1 MVVEDAANASTQG
14 NASPL
19 AEIDAQPASHPHDAV
34 DTVTEGD
41 ALASTEALP
50 SSETRPT
57 SSITAELSS
66 SNVNGDANLASSS
79 ASSLPIASFP
89 ADADMA
95 VVSSQPPQHAFA
107 PSALPEIPDEVLT
120 LEPDHYSAA
129 AAAAAAATSA
139 SIEQHMPSTDT
150 NMDDYR
156 TAINAPLPS
165 MLNSNAIPLEE
176 DASGDLSASSN
187 EALTLT
193 STVSRGNY
201 HQCGSARRVK
211 VYELKGETWFDR
223 GTGYCAG
230 VYDETVDEA
239 LLVAR
244 REEKC
249 QFLEG
254 IDVPAEGDVDENEP
268 VLGDGTTEEG
278 AKPPAPQPQ
287 PCQFV
292 VVVSENLE
300 SEDILLASKVV
311 KEEVYQ
317 RQQDTLVVWTEPTGV
332 DMALSFQ
339 EAEGCNE
346 VWEFLTEVQKHF
358 MGLAEEALTD
368 SPPTTP
374 NPQSPTGV
382 LGMSASS
389 SGLEPLLTNMG
400 EYRGLP
406 EPTLANLEKIDAM
419 IKDAT
424 SRGLMMRE
432 KLTTWLMD
440 AHYIRK
446 LVPFFHTV
454 EELEALPS
462 LHMLCTIMQTIL
474 LLNDSFLFEYIL
486 QDDVFLGV
494 VGMLEYDPEFPR
506 LKANYRDHLT
516 QRARFKQVI
525 DIGDPMIVAKIHQ
538 TYRLLYLRDVILAR
552 VVDDPT
558 VSILNSF
565 IFFHQND
572 IVNYCCQNED
582 FLCELFRVLTNA
594 KEPEER
600 RSEGVLFLQQLCA
613 MGKLIQLPAR
623 ISLYRTLTDWGLL
636 NVLQFALERLG
647 QTARNAAA
655 EILMTIIEYDANSVR
670 AHVVTQVELNDRP
683 LVSMMIDMLHN
694 ERDPGLKTQ
703 IAEAMRIIFDVASD
717 GGPMATQA
725 QVLSVQGL
733 NKAKADPDRFLTWIY
748 EAEIARL
755 CTPFNSL
762 PDFRV
767 LSKGEKLPMQPRHRS
782 ALYGHLCD
790 LLCHMIAH
798 HSFRSQYFVLT
809 SEISKKVGS
818 LLHSREKF
826 LRLSALRFF
835 KCCLA
840 SNNQFTN
847 RHFIKIE
854 LFSTILGLLE
864 AEGDRNNL
872 VASACLDFFE
882 HMRRENMKTLIG
894 HCMDRHGARMR
905 QLANLPHTSLLFQ
918 LLVSQW
924 ERNQEPLPQQEATE
938 SARRS
943 SDTEDKSGQQTDA
956 GRGQFGIAA
965 ADPEEESYFQEE
977 DAKEASGASGSAIG
991 LVPYDDDENE
1001 DGGEQLVA
1009 QVGSKGSAEG
1019 SLSPSSLTRLPE
1031 KRRRNEV
1038 DDEDGDD
1045 QLSRLS
1051 KRKTGRTTKAKGK
1064 SASDTR
1070 SPPAE
1075 DDSTT
1080 TQQQPGGFIRSM
1092 ANTISNTF
1100 GGAGSGS
1107 SSSKREGSG
1116 SRSPSPKRSKGGR
1129 TDEMPSSP
1137 KQEQDSSSNSPKT
1150 KSKNLA
1156 TLNNGKVGTG
1166 SGGLGIKRIS
1176 LGLTGSSKKMAA
1188 QSNVRSTDKA
1198 HDQDS

>member
-1 MVVEDAANASTQG
+1 MVIEGNPVTSAQGDAHPSV
-14 NASPL
+14 
-19 AEIDAQPASHPHDAV
+19 EIDAQLAPHNGVAEAPGAVASIPAA
-34 DTVTEGD
+34 
-41 ALASTEALP
+41 
-50 SSETRPT
+50 T
-57 SSITAELSS
+57 SSSLSS
-66 SNVNGDANLASSS
+66 SAENAAPEATESGASDDGNVASSS
-79 ASSLPIASFP
+79 AIPLAQLH
-89 ADADMA
+89 ADAAMTTEPSEPPPHTFA
-95 VVSSQPPQHAFA
+95 SSD
-107 PSALPEIPDEVLT
+107 LPDIPDEVLT
-120 LEPDHYSAA
+120 LEGNQYSAA
-129 AAAAAAATSA
+129 TTAAP
-139 SIEQHMPSTDT
+139 IEQPLPSADS
-150 NMDDYR
+150 NVDADQVMDDYR
-156 TAINAPLPS
+156 AAVNAPLPS

-254 IDVPAEGDVDENEP
+254 IDVPAEGDVDENDL
-268 VLGDGTTEEG
+268 VLGNGSSEEG
-278 AKPPAPQPQ
+278 AQKAQPQ

-300 SEDILLASKVV
+300 NEDILLASKVV

-389 SGLEPLLTNMG
+389 SGLEPLLNIMG
-400 EYRGLP
+400 DYKGLP

-419 IKDAT
+419 LKETT
-424 SRGLMMRE
+424 SRGPMLRE
-432 KLTTWLMD
+432 KLTTWLME

-446 LVPFFHTV
+446 LVPFFHTI

-572 IVNYCCQNED
+572 IVNYCCQND
-582 FLCELFRVLTNA
+582 LFLSELFRMLTSPE
-594 KEPEER
+594 EPEDR

-636 NVLQFALERLG
+636 NVLQYALERLG

-670 AHVVTQVELNDRP
+670 AHVVSQQEQGTRP

-725 QVLSVQGL
+725 QVLTVQGL
-733 NKAKADPDRFLTWIY
+733 NKAKADPDKFLTWIY

-755 CTPFNSL
+755 CSPFNSL
-762 PDFRV
+762 SDFRV
-767 LSKGEKLPMQPRHRS
+767 LSKGEKLPTQPRHRS

-835 KCCLA
+835 KYCLA

-854 LFSTILGLLE
+854 LFSTILGLME
-864 AEGDRNNL
+864 AESDRNNL
-872 VASACLDFFE
+872 VSSACLDFFE
-882 HMRRENMKTLIG
+882 HMRRENMKTLIS

-905 QLANLPHTSLLFQ
+905 QLADRPYTAPCFS

-924 ERNQEPLPQQEATE
+924 EKNQEPLPQQEAGE
-938 SARRS
+938 SAQRPG
-943 SDTEDKSGQQTDA
+943 DVEDKSRQQSEA
-956 GRGQFGIAA
+956 GRGITA
-965 ADPEEESYFQEE
+965 ADKDQENYFQEDE
-977 DAKEASGASGSAIG
+977 DGAGAATGSSIS
-991 LVPYDDDENE
+991 LVPYDDDDDE
-1001 DGGEQLVA
+1001 DVEGG
-1009 QVGSKGSAEG
+1009 GKKSSEG
-1019 SLSPSSLTRLPE
+1019 SSSPLSLTRLPE
-1031 KRRRNEV
+1031 KRRRTDE
-1038 DDEDGDD
+1038 DDDGDD
-1045 QLSRLS
+1045 RMSRLS
-1051 KRKTGRTTKAKGK
+1051 KRKSGRMSKTKSKATAE
-1064 SASDTR
+1064 SR
-1070 SPPAE
+1070 SSGDE
-1075 DDSTT
+1075 DSGSSPKA

-1092 ANTISNTF
+1092 ANSISSTF
-1100 GGAGSGS
+1100 GGSGS
-1107 SSSKREGSG
+1107 STGNNKRDT
-1116 SRSPSPKRSKGGR
+1116 SRSPSPKRAKAGQS
-1129 TDEMPSSP
+1129 PASP
-1137 KQEQDSSSNSPKT
+1137 KHETDGGSPKKTST
-1150 KSKNLA
+1150 KDGKNGA
-1156 TLNNGKVGTG
+1156 S

-1176 LGLTGSSKKMAA
+1176 LGLTGASKKMAA
-1188 QSNVRSTDKA
+1188 QSNIRSTDKSE
-1198 HDQDS
+1198 DQDS

>member
-1 MVVEDAANASTQG
+1 MATEDG
-14 NASPL
+14 P
-19 AEIDAQPASHPHDAV
+19 
-34 DTVTEGD
+34 
-41 ALASTEALP
+41 
-50 SSETRPT
+50 
-57 SSITAELSS
+57 SS
-66 SNVNGDANLASSS
+66 SNPGNSPPITEVGAQITAQNDVADASGAQASTSTAVSSSEHVIAPEVPLQSSDPDIFAESTIASSNLS
-79 ASSLPIASFP
+79 AAQISADTELPPIASEP
-89 ADADMA
+89 PRHT
-95 VVSSQPPQHAFA
+95 VVSSN
-107 PSALPEIPDEVLT
+107 LPDIPDEVLT
-120 LEPDHYSAA
+120 LGSGQYT
-129 AAAAAAATSA
+129 AATVAPLEQRNSTTDA
-139 SIEQHMPSTDT
+139 SMDAEHV
-150 NMDDYR
+150 MDDYR
-156 TAINAPLPS
+156 AAINAPLPS

-254 IDVPAEGDVDENEP
+254 LDVPAEQDASENESI
-268 VLGDGTTEEG
+268 LGSITGQDAAT
-278 AKPPAPQPQ
+278 KSSQPQ

-374 NPQSPTGV
+374 NPHSPTGV
-382 LGMSASS
+382 LGMSGSG
-389 SGLEPLLTNMG
+389 SGLEPLLNITG
-400 EYRGLP
+400 DYKGLP
-406 EPTLANLEKIDAM
+406 EPTLANLDKIDAM
-419 IKDAT
+419 LKDTT
-424 SRGLMMRE
+424 SRGPMMRE
-432 KLTTWLMD
+432 KITTWLMES
-440 AHYIRK
+440 HYIRK
-446 LVPFFHTV
+446 LVPFFHSV

-462 LHMLCTIMQTIL
+462 LHTLCTVMQTIL

-572 IVNYCCQNED
+572 IVNYCCQND
-582 FLCELFRVLTNA
+582 LFLSKLFHMLMNPE
-594 KEPEER
+594 EPEER
-600 RSEGVLFLQQLCA
+600 RSEGVLFLQQLCS
-613 MGKLIQLPAR
+613 MGKLIQFPAR

-636 NVLQFALERLG
+636 NVLQYALERLG

-670 AHVVTQVELNDRP
+670 AHVVSQVEQNTRP
-683 LVSMMIDMLHN
+683 LVSMMIDMLHD
-694 ERDPGLKTQ
+694 ERDLGLKTQ

-717 GGPMATQA
+717 GGPIAAQA
-725 QVLSVQGL
+725 QVLSVPGL

-748 EAEIARL
+748 EAEIGRL
-755 CTPFNSL
+755 CSPFNTL

-767 LSKGEKLPMQPRHRS
+767 LSKGEKLSIQPRHRS
-782 ALYGHLCD
+782 DLYGHLCD
-790 LLCHMIAH
+790 LLCHTIAH
-798 HSFRSQYFVLT
+798 HSFRSQYYVLT

-835 KCCLA
+835 KYCLA

-854 LFSTILGLLE
+854 LFSTILGLIE

-872 VASACLDFFE
+872 IASACLNFFE
-882 HMRRENMKTLIG
+882 HMRRENMKTLIS
-894 HCMDRHGARMR
+894 HCMDRHGARVR
-905 QLANLPHTSLLFQ
+905 QLAESSQTAPCFS

-924 ERNQEPLPQQEATE
+924 EKNQEPLPQQDAGDT
-938 SARRS
+938 SRS
-943 SDTEDKSGQQTDA
+943 TDVEEKSREQSGNI
-956 GRGQFGIAA
+956 GRGQMVIAE
-965 ADPEEESYFQEE
+965 ADPEEENYFNAEE
-977 DAKEASGASGSAIG
+977 NEKDVESHSGGSATG
-991 LVPYDDDENE
+991 LVPYDDDEE
-1001 DGGEQLVA
+1001 SEEGAEVA
-1009 QVGSKGSAEG
+1009 QV
-1019 SLSPSSLTRLPE
+1019 
-1031 KRRRNEV
+1031 
-1038 DDEDGDD
+1038 
-1045 QLSRLS
+1045 
-1051 KRKTGRTTKAKGK
+1051 
-1064 SASDTR
+1064 
-1070 SPPAE
+1070 
-1075 DDSTT
+1075 
-1080 TQQQPGGFIRSM
+1080 QQQQKQPGGFIRSM
-1092 ANTISNTF
+1092 ANTISSTF
-1100 GGAGSGS
+1100 S
-1107 SSSKREGSG
+1107 SADNKRETFSC
-1116 SRSPSPKRSKGGR
+1116 SPSPKRSKSMVDSKHESASDSAKANNNAAKNSGAKNRNGGG
-1129 TDEMPSSP
+1129 SSG
-1137 KQEQDSSSNSPKT
+1137 
-1150 KSKNLA
+1150 A
-1156 TLNNGKVGTG
+1156 
-1166 SGGLGIKRIS
+1166 LGVKRIS
-1176 LGLTGSSKKMAA
+1176 LGLTGSAKKMAA
-1188 QSNVRSTDKA
+1188 QSNVRSTDGSEGS
-1198 HDQDS
+1198 QDS

>member
-1 MVVEDAANASTQG
+1 MPLITEEPTQ
-14 NASPL
+14 
-19 AEIDAQPASHPHDAV
+19 HTFV
-34 DTVTEGD
+34 
-41 ALASTEALP
+41 
-50 SSETRPT
+50 
-57 SSITAELSS
+57 S
-66 SNVNGDANLASSS
+66 SN
-79 ASSLPIASFP
+79 LP
-89 ADADMA
+89 D
-95 VVSSQPPQHAFA
+95 
-107 PSALPEIPDEVLT
+107 IPDEVLSLPT
-120 LEPDHYSAA
+120 DQYSIVAA
-129 AAAAAAATSA
+129 PIDQQDPANDVSMDPEHA
-139 SIEQHMPSTDT
+139 
-150 NMDDYR
+150 MDDYR
-156 TAINAPLPS
+156 AAINAPLPS

-254 IDVPAEGDVDENEP
+254 IDVPAEADVDENEP
-268 VLGDGTTEEG
+268 VLANGNGEQG
-278 AKPPAPQPQ
+278 AQKAASTQPQ

-358 MGLAEEALTD
+358 MSLAEEALTD

-374 NPQSPTGV
+374 NPHSPTGI

-389 SGLEPLLTNMG
+389 SGLEPLLNIMG
-400 EYRGLP
+400 DYKGLP
-406 EPTLANLEKIDAM
+406 EPSLANLEKIDAM
-419 IKDAT
+419 LKETTA
-424 SRGLMMRE
+424 RGPMMRE
-432 KLTTWLMD
+432 KLTTWLME

-446 LVPFFHTV
+446 LVPFFHSV
-454 EELEALPS
+454 EELEALPA
-462 LHMLCTIMQTIL
+462 LHMLCTIMQTLL

-494 VGMLEYDPEFPR
+494 VGMLEYDPEFPS

-572 IVNYCCQNED
+572 IVNYCSQND
-582 FLCELFRVLTNA
+582 LFLSELFRMLMNPD
-594 KEPEER
+594 EPQER

-623 ISLYRTLTDWGLL
+623 ISLYRTLTDWGLF
-636 NVLQFALERLG
+636 NVLQYALENLG

-670 AHVVTQVELNDRP
+670 AQVVSQVEQNTRP

-717 GGPMATQA
+717 GGSMATQA

-755 CTPFNSL
+755 CSPFNSL

-767 LSKGEKLPMQPRHRS
+767 LSKGEKLPTLPRRRS

-798 HSFRSQYFVLT
+798 HSFRSQYYVLT

-818 LLHSREKF
+818 LLHAREKY

-835 KCCLA
+835 KYCLA

-854 LFSTILGLLE
+854 LFSTILGLIE

-882 HMRRENMKTLIG
+882 HMRRGNLKTLIS
-894 HCMDRHGARMR
+894 HCMDRHGSRMR
-905 QLANLPHTSLLFQ
+905 QLAEKPHTAPCFS

-924 ERNQEPLPQQEATE
+924 EKNQEPLPQQEAAEPPHRTG
-938 SARRS
+938 
-943 SDTEDKSGQQTDA
+943 DVDGKSQQRNDA
-956 GRGQFGIAA
+956 ARGQIGIAA
-965 ADPEEESYFQEE
+965 ADPDEESYFQENDDE
-977 DAKEASGASGSAIG
+977 VRDVEARTTGSAIG
-991 LVPYDDDENE
+991 LVPYGDDDDENDDA
-1001 DGGEQLVA
+1001 DGQSVA
-1009 QVGSKGSAEG
+1009 KLGGKKNSAAGPSEG
-1019 SLSPSSLTRLPE
+1019 TLSPSSLTKLPE
-1031 KRRRNEV
+1031 KRRRTEEE
-1038 DDEDGDD
+1038 DDADD

-1051 KRKTGRTTKAKGK
+1051 KRKSGRMSKNKSKAAAG
-1064 SASDTR
+1064 SR
-1070 SPPAE
+1070 SPTE
-1075 DDSTT
+1075 DDESNS
-1080 TQQQPGGFIRSM
+1080 QSSGALFLRSM
-1092 ANTISNTF
+1092 TNTISNTF
-1100 GGAGSGS
+1100 GGASD
-1107 SSSKREGSG
+1107 KREG
-1116 SRSPSPKRSKGGR
+1116 SRSPSPKRSKGSQSPSGR
-1129 TDEMPSSP
+1129 TEDLPSSP
-1137 KQEQDSSSNSPKT
+1137 KQGSDSSPPSSASASSKT
-1150 KSKNLA
+1150 STTNASKNGA
-1156 TLNNGKVGTG
+1156 SSG
-1166 SGGLGIKRIS
+1166 GGLGIKRIS

-1188 QSNVRSTDKA
+1188 QSNVRSTDKP
-1198 HDQDS
+1198 DDEES